1 MTENAK
7 GFANTNDFF
16 DKVNEKTGSN
26 YEYFAEQYFYSP
38 HQPELEY
45 YQTNNKFYFRWN
57 NVNDNFSMPIDLL
70 INGREVRV
78 IPTKEYQSLETAKH
92 SQIEV
97 MDWKFYVLPK
107 KVRIN

>member
-1 MTENAK
+1 
-7 GFANTNDFF
+7 
-16 DKVNEKTGSN
+16 
-26 YEYFAEQYFYSP
+26 
-38 HQPELEY
+38 
-45 YQTNNKFYFRWN
+45 
-57 NVNDNFSMPIDLL
+57 MPIDLL